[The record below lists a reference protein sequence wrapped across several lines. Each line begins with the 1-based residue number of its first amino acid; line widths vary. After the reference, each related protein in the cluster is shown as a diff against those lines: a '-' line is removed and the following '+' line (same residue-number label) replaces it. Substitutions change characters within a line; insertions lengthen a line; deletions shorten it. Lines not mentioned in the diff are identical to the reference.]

1 MLEAAAVIGRDVFA
15 GAVRELVPEDARER
29 VPSDLMGLVRKELIQ
44 PIPTTLRG
52 EDAFRFRHLLIRDA
66 AYDAVAKSRRA
77 ELHERFADWLERVAG
92 EAVSEEEEIVAYHL
106 ERAFAYRREL
116 GPADALSDA
125 LGRRAALRL
134 AAAGRR
140 AAARGDQPAAVG
152 LLSRAASV
160 GPDRGA
166 ERAWTLY
173 HLGVEL
179 QEAGDEPAALAALDE
194 AVRLAESADDRSL
207 GWRARIARTEVQTEV
222 DPRSVPTATA
232 RAEIE
237 AAIEALTELG
247 DEAGLADA
255 WTKLGFI
262 EFMPCRF
269 DHAAR
274 AEGRAVA
281 YARACG
287 DDRLLFDALRLQMLS
302 ESYGSTTPDEGLRRL
317 DALGDDV
324 RRSRPIEV
332 AALAIRSRYLW
343 MRGDVQEARRTI
355 ELAVAAAEAVGMRFF
370 VAVCEGIRGELEY
383 RAGDLDAAERAAR
396 RAYEILDAT
405 GHVGIKTTH
414 AADLATFLARLGR
427 LEEAERFAAIGRTA
441 AEDDLSSQSSAGM
454 AETIVLAARGELHGA
469 EDRARA
475 VVAMVADAEWPV
487 AQGDG
492 WIELA
497 RVLRAAG
504 RPSEAEQASREA
516 LALYERKGDRA
527 SVDAAMAF
535 LDELGP

>member
-1 MLEAAAVIGRDVFA
+1 
-15 GAVRELVPEDARER
+15 
-29 VPSDLMGLVRKELIQ
+29 
-44 PIPTTLRG
+44 
-52 EDAFRFRHLLIRDA
+52 
-66 AYDAVAKSRRA
+66 
-77 ELHERFADWLERVAG
+77 
-92 EAVSEEEEIVAYHL
+92 
-106 ERAFAYRREL
+106 
-116 GPADALSDA
+116 
-125 LGRRAALRL
+125 
-134 AAAGRR
+134 
-140 AAARGDQPAAVG
+140 
-152 LLSRAASV
+152 
-160 GPDRGA
+160 
-166 ERAWTLY
+166 
-173 HLGVEL
+173 LGVEL

-194 AVRLAESADDRSL
+194 AVRLAEGADDRSL

-232 RAEIE
+232 RAEIV

-247 DEAGLADA
+247 DESGLADA

-287 DDRLLFDALRLQMLS
+287 DDRLLFKALRLQMNS
-302 ESYGSTTPDEGLRRL
+302 ESWGSITPDEGLRRL

-332 AALAIRSRYLW
+332 AALATRSRYLW
-343 MRGDVQEARRTI
+343 MRGEVKEARRTI
-355 ELAVAAAEAVGMRFF
+355 ELAAAAAEGVGMRFF
-370 VAVCEGIRGELEY
+370 VAICEGFRGELEY

-396 RAYEILDAT
+396 RGYEILDAT

-414 AADLATFLARLGR
+414 AAALATYLARLGR

-441 AEDDLSSQSSAGM
+441 ADDDLSSQSSAGM

-475 VVAMVADAEWPV
+475 VVAMVADAEWPA
-487 AQGDG
+487 AQGDARM
-492 WIELA
+492 ELA

-516 LALYERKGDRA
+516 LAIYERKGDRP
-527 SVDAAMAF
+527 SVDAAMTF